1 MKTCVISGFTVNVNQ
16 LLSNCKPSST
26 TQPVS
31 HWLLL
36 WPHWVC
42 LCVFQFHCSSFEFWG
57 YLWPF
62 IVRVKHIES
71 PLSLWISLVWKLPSF
86 LAIVQI
92 LLIEGNNCKLWIL
105 QRNWQ
110 LLVDR
115 QHCKWSHSNWNI
127 SNYDISALPKRTW
140 NLPKKGTFLLIS
152 GQVNDLNDLNRS
164 VSWFGWR
171 YPVQLNGVKTRSKPH
186 KLLFM
191 PNFNSQEGVPVKTA
205 RFLWA
210 LRFFTHNFK
219 TFTTNFLLN
228 GFSSFLR
235 CPMFSIFM
243 VPCDDGDGH
252 NHCSDDCD
260 HQYRIQ
266 KTMWFEWLVQVYCE
280 S

>member
-1 MKTCVISGFTVNVNQ
+1 MTFPLCQSGPEICQ
-16 LLSNCKPSST
+16 
-26 TQPVS
+26 
-31 HWLLL
+31 
-36 WPHWVC
+36 
-42 LCVFQFHCSSFEFWG
+42 
-57 YLWPF
+57 
-62 IVRVKHIES
+62 
-71 PLSLWISLVWKLPSF
+71 
-86 LAIVQI
+86 
-92 LLIEGNNCKLWIL
+92 
-105 QRNWQ
+105 
-110 LLVDR
+110 
-115 QHCKWSHSNWNI
+115 
-127 SNYDISALPKRTW
+127 
-140 NLPKKGTFLLIS
+140 KKETFLLIS
-152 GQVNDLNDLNRS
+152 GQVNDLNRP
-164 VSWFGWR
+164 VSWFGGR

-266 KTMWFEWLVQVYCE
+266 KTMWFERLVQVYHRIWGKRSQIDQYWVLDIE
-280 S
+280 EGLVSPWYMTNVHLNGARLFYPVYFI